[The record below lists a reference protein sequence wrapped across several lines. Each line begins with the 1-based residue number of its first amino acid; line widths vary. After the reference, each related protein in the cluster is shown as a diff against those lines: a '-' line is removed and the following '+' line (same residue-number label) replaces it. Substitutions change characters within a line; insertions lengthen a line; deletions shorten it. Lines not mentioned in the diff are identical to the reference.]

1 MTFIDLPATR
11 SHEEVDGSILIP
23 QPSQPSAS
31 AQDGAALTT
40 PTSVT
45 VTGMPLPGAHYR
57 PWSKMR
63 APFGPIRLA
72 NKQVTLR
79 YVGRR
84 GTMRYG
90 WLQGTGKVK
99 LGQCMVCQGTGEM
112 SFGSRQSDLNRFA

>member
-1 MTFIDLPATR
+1 
-11 SHEEVDGSILIP
+11 
-23 QPSQPSAS
+23 
-31 AQDGAALTT
+31 
-40 PTSVT
+40 
-45 VTGMPLPGAHYR
+45 
-57 PWSKMR
+57 MR

-99 LGQCMVCQGTGEM
+99 LGQCMVCEGTGFRQCTTCGGTGRSVVKCGACQGTGEM